1 LLDDAVA
8 VVAAD
13 DGVGQVHVFDLGLQL
28 AAMLLGDLAPMMTVI
43 LFGWPFGRVGVEQTL
58 AQLVERGSS
67 MKDQLLRRIRPARRT
82 AGADS
87 PPACAPGR

>member
-1 LLDDAVA
+1 MSSISVCSLPQCWLVI
-8 VVAAD
+8 
-13 DGVGQVHVFDLGLQL
+13 LR
-28 AAMLLGDLAPMMTVI
+28 PKMTVI